1 MTNPFTPDWWRRFQA
16 RVNQDPELA
25 VIGKWFS
32 VPFAITRGDDR
43 IVLRVEKGRIVDIVQ
58 QPRFDVRTAFGLR
71 GPVEL
76 WNKFLEPVPPALY
89 HDIFAMIMRVPDL
102 VLEGDTLIAMQNARA
117 LHRMMN
123 IMREVR

>member
-43 IVLRVEKGRIVDIVQ
+43 VVLRIEKGRILDIVQ
-58 QPRFDVRTAFGLR
+58 HPRFDARTAFGLR

-89 HDIFAMIMRVPDL
+89 HDIFAMIMRVPEL